1 MGLGRID
8 SCKITS
14 TRLNSERLKDIQKQ
28 KKLIHKKEKKQEQ
41 AYQRN

>member
-14 TRLNSERLKDIQKQ
+14 TRLNRERLKDIQKR

-41 AYQRN
+41 VYQIN